1 MRNQKTPFLYIFV
14 YFSRMFRL
22 RFISAVAGL
31 AAVSRRYHGVANPTR
46 SRRRLML
53 AAFVGATAVSA
64 SAGLLMKRANAEA
77 QSSVKHNPR
86 EEHSEK
92 EKESKD
98 QENLEDQAVESSDEG
113 KKKRPRT
120 GFRDRKV
127 MEYENRIRAFSTPD
141 KIFRYFAT
149 LKVIH
154 ESGEVEVFMT
164 PQDFVRSI
172 TPNEK
177 QPENLGLDQFIIK
190 RYDGKDFWQKISQ
203 EREKFADEDSIFFTL
218 GECGLI
224 SFSDYIFLTTVLS
237 TPQRNFEIAF
247 KMFDLNGDGEVDMEE
262 FEQVQSII
270 RSQTSMG
277 MRHRD
282 RSTTGN
288 TLKTG
293 FSSALTTY
301 FFGADLKGKLT
312 IKNFL
317 EFQRKLQHDV
327 LKLEGLTFEEVEN
340 FFTFLKNINDVD
352 TALSFYHMAGA
363 SLDKVTMQQ
372 VARTVAKVE
381 LSDHVC
387 DVVFALFDC
396 DGNGELSNKEFIA
409 IMKQRLMRGLEKPK
423 DMGFTRLMRAMWK
436 CAQET
441 AWDFAMPKQQ

>member
-190 RYDGKDFWQKISQ
+190 RYDGKI
-203 EREKFADEDSIFFTL
+203 L
-218 GECGLI
+218 GM
-224 SFSDYIFLTTVLS
+224 LT
-237 TPQRNFEIAF
+237 IA
-247 KMFDLNGDGEVDMEE
+247 
-262 FEQVQSII
+262 
-270 RSQTSMG
+270 
-277 MRHRD
+277 
-282 RSTTGN
+282 
-288 TLKTG
+288 
-293 FSSALTTY
+293 
-301 FFGADLKGKLT
+301 KGKEPRNGSFH
-312 IKNFL
+312 KAW
-317 EFQRKLQHDV
+317 RC
-327 LKLEGLTFEEVEN
+327 
-340 FFTFLKNINDVD
+340 
-352 TALSFYHMAGA
+352 TAG
-363 SLDKVTMQQ
+363 
-372 VARTVAKVE
+372 
-381 LSDHVC
+381 
-387 DVVFALFDC
+387 
-396 DGNGELSNKEFIA
+396 
-409 IMKQRLMRGLEKPK
+409 
-423 DMGFTRLMRAMWK
+423 
-436 CAQET
+436 
-441 AWDFAMPKQQ
+441 